1 MESKNIV
8 KIEGVIGDKKITGSL
23 SVMEIDTAASGSK
36 TAKQPLPLKKII
48 YSYLVPFL
56 ILTIAFIADK
66 FLINKYQFT
75 LFIAIPIA
83 YGILFYN
90 IVTLSSAENFN
101 YLKKLTDLMTLLSSF
116 IAAVLILLKIF
127 SLDSS
132 IVDYVIKLLKNKPL
146 ANDYPFLFYFESA
159 ILFMLLQSFAAF
171 STIKLLFAVKD
182 FKDARIEVKKAKK

>member
-1 MESKNIV
+1 MENKNIV

-23 SVMEIDTAASGSK
+23 SVTGIDADALGSK
-36 TAKQPLPLKKII
+36 PSKQPLPLKKII
-48 YSYLVPFL
+48 FSYLVPFL

-66 FLINKYQFT
+66 FLINKYQFI

-101 YLKKLTDLMTLLSSF
+101 YLKKLKDLMTLLSSF

-146 ANDYPFLFYFESA
+146 VNDYPFLFYLESA

-171 STIKLLFAVKD
+171 STIKLLFAFKD
-182 FKDARIEVKKAKK
+182 FKDARIEVKKAKN

>member
-1 MESKNIV
+1 MENKNIV
-8 KIEGVIGDKKITGSL
+8 KIEGVVGDKKITGSL
-23 SVMEIDTAASGSK
+23 SITEVDIASTGSK
-36 TAKQPLPLKKII
+36 TIKQPLPLKKII
-48 YSYLVPFL
+48 LTYLIPFL
-56 ILTIAFIADK
+56 ILTIAFITDK
-66 FLINKYQFT
+66 FLINQYQFI

-90 IVTLSSAENFN
+90 IVTLSSTENFN

-146 ANDYPFLFYFESA
+146 ADEHPFLFYFESA

-171 STIKLLFAVKD
+171 STIKLLFSFKD